1 MDNFQESCISYQDS
15 KSFTCIFS
23 GHPTPRT
30 QRTDWKKGCTKIKAA
45 YKQSEADLVHLEMVV
60 RDSDRVGATRD
71 QHNHTKS
78 SVYIVLRVSK
88 VRRSKDKGGGFS
100 SFHPLSSKQESL
112 DRQPGYNVVSVCWTH
127 DSGMRTLCLCEY
139 GLQECQWVKIF
150 LNFSMSKKRVKKT
163 KKILFQNKI
172 TLPSLEGSYLALL
185 CYSPTVMRIRLS

>member
-1 MDNFQESCISYQDS
+1 MDNFQESCSSY
-15 KSFTCIFS
+15 
-23 GHPTPRT
+23 PTPRT

-88 VRRSKDKGGGFS
+88 VRRSKEKGGGFS

-127 DSGMRTLCLCEY
+127 DSGTCTLCLCEY
-139 GLQECQWVKIF
+139 GLQECQWVKNF
-150 LNFSMSKKRVKKT
+150 VNFSMSKKRVKK
-163 KKILFQNKI
+163 KPKHFCFKIKSHYPHLRDHIWPCCATVLQSWESD
-172 TLPSLEGSYLALL
+172 SLNWFNNIL
-185 CYSPTVMRIRLS
+185 